1 MKPSQRARQPS
12 AAAKRAAEE
21 ASLPTPP
28 TTKRRK
34 TAKRPR
40 QSIDSQRAEAEA
52 GSEAGGEAGGEAGSE
67 AGTEAGTEAGER
79 TGGYEDFEP
88 TQDGGT
94 ASGRPDQDEDEED
107 EAAIAAAAAAAR
119 VEALR
124 NLRFIAS
131 VQAKRSSTTLGR
143 VRFHL
148 EGTDRAITKT
158 RTWCHGVEEHDLK
171 RMEVLLH
178 HIGINRVEWL
188 RNDVKW
194 QEDFAEFED
203 RMLQWQEEG
212 FQQSELTITCHMERS
227 APLFVDGLED
237 PPASQQQ
244 RRVRTAA
251 RTPRPTATQRQEAR
265 LNDDIDTLEDE
276 AEGSGTQVRK
286 GSELRV
292 FWACKLPSCKNNPKG
307 FCYWHGSDSP
317 ENHYPLTDEIVKAW
331 AREWQ
336 AGRLTKD
343 HPNVDIL
350 HLMRKARERLYAGR
364 HNHTPVIS
372 NSRHSFMSPSPS
384 QPFNFN
390 LVFSKDGLP
399 QSFSQLPGSAPQNE
413 PDQDLG
419 DDGEPP
425 SSQTPAI
432 DLLDECF
439 CELAD
444 GHHWQGEAESLEGI
458 RVAVRSE
465 GYDLAGILQM
475 SVSDWQDLGLKKGY
489 LLRVQSGIRRFMCKR
504 KRR

>member
-1 MKPSQRARQPS
+1 MKPSQRARQSS

-34 TAKRPR
+34 TAKRPQ

-52 GSEAGGEAGGEAGSE
+52 
-67 AGTEAGTEAGER
+67 EAGER

-94 ASGRPDQDEDEED
+94 AGGRPDRDEDEEED

-119 VEALR
+119 
-124 NLRFIAS
+124 
-131 VQAKRSSTTLGR
+131 
-143 VRFHL
+143 
-148 EGTDRAITKT
+148 
-158 RTWCHGVEEHDLK
+158 
-171 RMEVLLH
+171 
-178 HIGINRVEWL
+178 INRVEWL

-194 QEDFAEFED
+194 QEEFAEFED

-212 FQQSELTITCHMERS
+212 FQQSKLAITCHMERS
-227 APLFVDGLED
+227 APLFVDSLED

-265 LNDDIDTLEDE
+265 LDDDIDTLEDE

-372 NSRHSFMSPSPS
+372 NSRHSFLSPSPS
-384 QPFNFN
+384 QPFNLN

-399 QSFSQLPGSAPQNE
+399 QSFSQLPGLAPQNE
-413 PDQDLG
+413 PEPDQDQAN
-419 DDGEPP
+419 DGEPP

-439 CELAD
+439 CELAN

-489 LLRVQSGIRRFMCKR
+489 LLRVQSGIRRFMYKR